1 MDKILYSEGVKIH
14 NKENINFL
22 KMIVYLIESS

>member
-1 MDKILYSEGVKIH
+1 MDKILYSESVKIQ

-22 KMIVYLIESS
+22 KMVVYLIESS